1 MATSNETRT
10 LERTASELMGLAGT
24 PRAGLARAERELLLG
39 LHALADRI
47 SSSKFGFGPG
57 AGLGATT
64 GLLSQVE
71 GRYLTDDFGRGAPL
85 GYATDWSVGPTWGG
99 SAPGYWRFG
108 DVDPVVIAL
117 EADEELQ
124 DALSESGDVRHSV
137 RRSLFQRP
145 APTRGR
151 GIGRG
156 ATSSAAGAAAGPR
169 ATRHGAP
176 SRPALWERPVGE
188 LAHLA
193 AAEQT
198 PVSSAPGDG
207 TTDARPAAHGPT
219 QQQGGPTAPVD
230 WTFPYP
236 RTMGLAGARYLTPAA
251 RSMAR
256 FAGAGSAAGARGRLA
271 RVARSAAARMGAG
284 IPLNAALGRRGLGS
298 FSTTATTGTTGL
310 PGAQL
315 PTAGPLVGGV
325 PTSQGTLW
333 QGGSSQGASSFLL
346 DGLPIGAAS
355 LPALASA
362 LRVADAAF
370 GASAAPHAGV
380 AGPGNVD
387 RMLGVAR
394 LTATR
399 SMPVPSWRSSL
410 DVDWVRPEPGAIPTA
425 PAEVHGP
432 RPAHRPSISLFDVV
446 PRAAAVGSQAQIS
459 GHAQALRSAA
469 TTHLGALPASE
480 LFALTGSRAD
490 SGASRSD
497 PGRLLGGGWSI
508 AGSPADAWGLP
519 SLVSQPRTAPL
530 GPRPAGDIGG
540 VLHGEFA
547 LAPSRPQGQP
557 QSAPRHLGANVL
569 VDSAA
574 LGVPSRRD
582 PLQRPLGSASLSG
595 RMGETVRRL
604 VDAVALSPSEAAM
617 VLGVM
622 RRAPSN
628 ASPEQVMRALMREGG
643 GTPLHI
649 RSVAEAILLDM
660 PREGGLTS
668 LQSSDLAVEAA
679 LGRRVARQDATHTG
693 STRPTSGDHPRG
705 PQTSRMDS
713 LGLAASSTSERAAG
727 AAGPGPVRVSVRM
740 PGGRLLPFTLG
751 SRATLGRET
760 SAAMAT
766 GASTSATE
774 GLPPVQ
780 VVLPSADGQSALA
793 ALPTLVEHLDARRL
807 VHAMGT
813 AQTDVARGAV
823 LGLPEAVMASLRG
836 LLERTADPQSAL
848 TAYRSLLG
856 HAPELGMLAPE
867 LTAGAPGATDVV
879 AERLTAGTS
888 RTSPGRSLVALDT
901 LRAPSRAVDGAS
913 RTATS
918 GAGRAAG
925 LDPAARKTA
934 GATAGGPSTSRRGAS
949 GTAGG
954 GTASAPGH
962 LLGRAQ
968 GHALGRARADR
979 VAWAL
984 SSAASSFA
992 GASPGLL
999 LELVDQAAG
1008 EGRQGGLAPASTPRL
1023 GAGRETRSFAGAGS
1037 SAWEALSP
1045 AARTALSSIGFVD
1058 RHLQTLGLEAAGERT
1073 GLALDAPIPDVGV
1086 RDYGLSGDLDLVTPE
1101 ALAETT
1107 ESSAGGVLGATERM
1121 LRRTERM
1128 VVGAWA
1134 SSPDTVHGAPQA
1146 GVRSALLR
1154 GTDAELGFV
1163 VPQLETG
1170 GPESE
1175 SRETQESPP
1184 RIGRGG
1190 RRASH
1195 FQPVSERIGKSGAA
1209 HTESAPSVE
1218 AGTRTA
1224 SRAGGRS
1231 AGPGVRSTRDL
1242 GFDAALVRV
1251 GPETPHGTTELAT
1264 GESTSARHKR
1274 SAAPGKSAR
1283 RAHGVA
1289 APATRPQVPG
1299 EATTPASGSGSAAW
1313 TRVSSLIRRL
1323 SDGGSATPLQRELA
1337 SLIDGLPT
1345 SATAREAA
1353 FGGGVGFSR
1362 DLLVRLETAID
1373 TLSGGRSVEELV
1385 AGLRGGGGSATPR
1398 VSDLGASGLMSF
1410 VSPVLGSD
1418 PFSLDTATAARQ
1430 GATRSGRS
1438 EGGSGGFAHIEPRPH
1453 APVAPTALD
1462 DLDWSLV
1469 SPHAPAREGNR
1480 STPDMGMLSRAT
1492 LGAGSVTRADLPLI
1506 APATMAVATQAQL
1519 SSREDRAPTASAP
1532 ANAGKSDSKQA
1543 AEAKVDLDK
1552 LAVEMANRIS
1562 IMSRVQ
1568 LERRGIWQSHK
1579 T

>member
-156 ATSSAAGAAAGPR
+156 ATSSTARAAAGPR

-188 LAHLA
+188 FAHLA

-198 PVSSAPGDG
+198 PVSSVAGDG
-207 TTDARPAAHGPT
+207 TTDARRAAQGPT
-219 QQQGGPTAPVD
+219 QQPEGPTAPVD

-271 RVARSAAARMGAG
+271 RVAQSAATRIGAG
-284 IPLNAALGRRGLGS
+284 LPLDAALGRRGLGS
-298 FSTTATTGTTGL
+298 FAPTTTGTTGL
-310 PGAQL
+310 PGAQHAA
-315 PTAGPLVGGV
+315 AGPLVGGA
-325 PTSQGTLW
+325 PSRQGNRW
-333 QGGSSQGASSFLL
+333 QGGISQGASAFLL

-355 LPALASA
+355 LPALVSA
-362 LRVADAAF
+362 LRVAHAAF
-370 GASAAPHAGV
+370 GAPGAPHAGV
-380 AGPGNVD
+380 AGPGVID

-394 LTATR
+394 LTAAT
-399 SMPVPSWRSSL
+399 SSPDPSWRSSL
-410 DVDWVRPEPGAIPTA
+410 DVDWVRPEPGTIHTA
-425 PAEVHGP
+425 PAEVQGP
-432 RPAHRPSISLFDVV
+432 RTARRPSMSLFDVV
-446 PRAAAVGSQAQIS
+446 PRAAAVGSQPRSS
-459 GHAQALRSAA
+459 GHAPAQRGSATA
-469 TTHLGALPASE
+469 HLGALPPSE
-480 LFALTGSRAD
+480 VFALRGTLAD
-490 SGASRSD
+490 SGAPVSAN
-497 PGRLLGGGWSI
+497 PARLLGGGWSTS
-508 AGSPADAWGLP
+508 GSPAGAWALP
-519 SLVSQPRTAPL
+519 SLVSPPRTSPL
-530 GPRPAGDIGG
+530 LPRPGDDVEGA
-540 VLHGEFA
+540 LHGELA
-547 LAPSRPQGQP
+547 VAPSRTQGQP
-557 QSAPRHLGANVL
+557 QQAPRHLAASVL

-574 LGVPSRRD
+574 LGVATGRA
-582 PLQRPLGSASLSG
+582 PLRRPLGSGSWSG

-617 VLGVM
+617 VLGVLH
-622 RRAPSN
+622 RAPSN
-628 ASPEQVMRALMREGG
+628 ASPEQVMRALTREGA

-668 LQSSDLAVEAA
+668 LQSADFAVETA
-679 LGRRVARQDATHTG
+679 LGRRVARQDTTHAGTTRTTG
-693 STRPTSGDHPRG
+693 GDHPRG
-705 PQTSRMDS
+705 PSTSRMDARGRTVGS
-713 LGLAASSTSERAAG
+713 LSERAAG
-727 AAGPGPVRVSVRM
+727 AADRGPVRVSVRM

-751 SRATLGRET
+751 SRTALGGGSST
-760 SAAMAT
+760 PLAT
-766 GASTSATE
+766 GASSGATE
-774 GLPPVQ
+774 GLPPLQ
-780 VVLPSADGQSALA
+780 VVLPAAEGQSALA
-793 ALPTLVEHLDARRL
+793 ALPTLVEHLDAQRL
-807 VHAMGT
+807 VHSMGT

-836 LLERTADPQSAL
+836 LLERTADPQTAL
-848 TAYRSLLG
+848 TAYRSLLS

-867 LTAGAPGATDVV
+867 LTAGAPGAADIV
-879 AERLTAGTS
+879 AERLTASPS
-888 RTSPGRSLVALDT
+888 RASLGRSLVALDT
-901 LRAPSRAVDGAS
+901 LRAPSRAVGSMS

-918 GAGRAAG
+918 GASRASALDSAARTIAEARAAG
-925 LDPAARKTA
+925 PT
-934 GATAGGPSTSRRGAS
+934 TSRRGVS
-949 GTAGG
+949 GTARGG
-954 GTASAPGH
+954 AGQVPGQAPGDAI
-962 LLGRAQ
+962 GRA
-968 GHALGRARADR
+968 AERL
-979 VAWAL
+979 AWAL
-984 SSAASSFA
+984 SSSASSFTDA
-992 GASPGLL
+992 GAGLL
-999 LELVDQAAG
+999 LELVGREIG
-1008 EGRQGGLAPASTPRL
+1008 EGRHGGVAPASAARL
-1023 GAGRETRSFAGAGS
+1023 GAGSETSSFAGARS

-1045 AARTALSSIGFVD
+1045 AARTALSSIGFAD

-1073 GLALDAPIPDVGV
+1073 GLALEPIPDVGV

-1128 VVGAWA
+1128 VAGTSA
-1134 SSPDTVHGAPQA
+1134 SSPETVHGATQA
-1146 GVRSALLR
+1146 PVQSALLR
-1154 GTDAELGFV
+1154 GAGAELGFV
-1163 VPQLETG
+1163 VPALETG
-1170 GPESE
+1170 GPQSDAVEAQE
-1175 SRETQESPP
+1175 SRP
-1184 RIGRGG
+1184 RIGRSG

-1195 FQPVSERIGKSGAA
+1195 FQPVSERVGKSGAPR
-1209 HTESAPSVE
+1209 TEGALSAV
-1218 AGTRTA
+1218 AGTGTA
-1224 SRAGGRS
+1224 PGASGRP
-1231 AGPGVRSTRDL
+1231 ARGAVRSTRDL

-1251 GPETPHGTTELAT
+1251 GPETPHRTTELAT
-1264 GESTSARHKR
+1264 GESTSARHER
-1274 SAAPGKSAR
+1274 SAAPGKGAR
-1283 RAHGVA
+1283 RARGVA

-1299 EATTPASGSGSAAW
+1299 EATGPASGSGSAAW
-1313 TRVSSLIRRL
+1313 TQLSSLIRRL

-1345 SATAREAA
+1345 SAAAREAA

-1385 AGLRGGGGSATPR
+1385 AGLRGGGGSVAPR

-1430 GATRSGRS
+1430 GATRAGRS
-1438 EGGSGGFAHIEPRPH
+1438 EGGGGGFAHVEPRPH

-1519 SSREDRAPTASAP
+1519 STREDRAPTASAP